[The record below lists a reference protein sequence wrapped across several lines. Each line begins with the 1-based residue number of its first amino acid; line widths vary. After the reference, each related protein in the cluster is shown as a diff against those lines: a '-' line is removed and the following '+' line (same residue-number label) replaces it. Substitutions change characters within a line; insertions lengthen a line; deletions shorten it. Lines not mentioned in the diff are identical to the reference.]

1 MMKHKKY
8 IIDSKPPTL
17 DNLSFPKTNFA
28 KIGMFNAANASKKFS
43 RSPSKKTINF
53 RVDGT
58 INKFGSIKE
67 NWCYEI
73 PLEFFIKET

>member
-1 MMKHKKY
+1 MV
-8 IIDSKPPTL
+8 
-17 DNLSFPKTNFA
+17 
-28 KIGMFNAANASKKFS
+28 NAANASKKFS